1 MARPTS
7 KPVHDVHHDRPPVPR
22 RQSRSFWGHAVLFV
36 ASVLLVNALVGDR
49 GLMQTIRARR
59 ANAAA
64 AGNLLKLKQ
73 ENARLR
79 DQARRLRNDPRTIES
94 VARGELGLVRPGEIL
109 VTVKDVK

>member
-1 MARPTS
+1 MVRQTTKTVGETENRP
-7 KPVHDVHHDRPPVPR
+7 HVPR
-22 RQSRSFWGHAVLFV
+22 RQPRRFWGHAVLFV
-36 ASVLLVNALVGDR
+36 TSVLLVNALIGDR

-59 ANAAA
+59 TNAAA
-64 AGNLLKLKQ
+64 AGDLLRLKQ

-79 DQARRLRNDPRTIES
+79 EQARRLRNDPRTIES